1 MHFLILA
8 ILFILVDQGTKAL
21 AVSRLGIG
29 GSVPIIN
36 DFFYLTYVENRGAA
50 FGILQE
56 KQILFSIITV
66 VVIIL
71 LLSLLRKSPR
81 LSFSRASLPYWCYT
95 LILGGSIGN
104 FIDRLRLGYVVD
116 FMDFRFGSYG
126 FPVFNVADMCIV
138 VGTVGFLLLLLLEEH
153 RG

>member
-8 ILFILVDQGTKAL
+8 LLCILADQGTKVL
-21 AVSRLGIG
+21 AVSRLGLG
-29 GSVPIIN
+29 GSVSVI
-36 DFFYLTYVENRGAA
+36 DHFFYLTYVENRGAA

-56 KQILFSIITV
+56 KRILFSIITV

-71 LLSLLRKSPR
+71 LLNLLRKSPR
-81 LSFSRASLPYWCYT
+81 LFLSRASLPYWCYT

-104 FIDRLRLGYVVD
+104 FIDRMRLGYVVD

-126 FPVFNVADMCIV
+126 FPVFNVADICIV
-138 VGTVGFLLLLLLEEH
+138 VGTLGFLILLLFEEQ